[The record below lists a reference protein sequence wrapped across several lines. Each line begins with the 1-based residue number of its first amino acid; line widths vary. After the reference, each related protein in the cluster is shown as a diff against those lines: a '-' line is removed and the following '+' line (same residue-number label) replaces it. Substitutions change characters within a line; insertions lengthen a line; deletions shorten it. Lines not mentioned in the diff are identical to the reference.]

1 MMQVSAGLFFSQEA
15 DQMFIPHPTCSPVG
29 NAGYQRVF
37 KPGKLTLG
45 MFFPIEAFDGD
56 MPTMQNQVALA
67 QHAERARFASLAFRD
82 VPLRDPH
89 FGDSG
94 QVFDVWPY
102 LGYIAGQ
109 TQEIALLTAA
119 VVLPLR
125 HPIHIAKAAASVDQ
139 LSNGRLLLGVA
150 SGDRPVEF
158 PAFDVDFDTR
168 GAAFREEMELLKIY
182 WGEYFPRVDSR
193 FGHLAGADV
202 IPKPVASHIPLLV
215 TGHSQQDLAWI
226 AEHADGWMT
235 YPRSIAAQEQ
245 VIKRWRDTVT
255 AVLPGQYKPLVQS
268 YFIDLTDDPHASP
281 TPIHLGHRLGRNAL
295 LAHLRV
301 SRSIGVDHLIFNLKY
316 GKRPAAEVLQE
327 LGEFVVP
334 EFA

>member
-1 MMQVSAGLFFSQEA
+1 
-15 DQMFIPHPTCSPVG
+15 MFTPHPARSPVA

-56 MPTMQNQVALA
+56 MPTMRNQVALA
-67 QHAERARFASLAFRD
+67 QQAERARFASLAFRD

-109 TQEIALLTAA
+109 TKEIALLTAA

-125 HPIHIAKAAASVDQ
+125 HPIHVAKAAASVDQ
-139 LSNGRLLLGVA
+139 LSDGRLLLGVA

-158 PAFDVDFDTR
+158 PAFGVDFDTR
-168 GAAFREEMELLKIY
+168 GASFREHFELLKIF
-182 WGEYFPRVDSR
+182 WGQYFPHVESR
-193 FGHLAGADV
+193 FGKLAGGDV
-202 IPKPVASHIPLLV
+202 IPKPLASHVPLLV
-215 TGHSQQDLAWI
+215 TGHSQQDLRWI

-235 YPRSIAAQEQ
+235 YPRNIVQQEQ
-245 VIKRWRDTVT
+245 VIKRWRDTVST
-255 AVLPGQYKPLVQS
+255 LLPGQYKPLVQS
-268 YFIDLTDDPHASP
+268 YFVDLADHPDTPP

-295 LAHLRV
+295 LAHLRA
-301 SRSIGVDHLIFNLKY
+301 SREIGVDHLVFNLKY
-316 GKRPAAEVLQE
+316 GRRPAAEVVQE

-334 EFA
+334 EFT